1 MDKSNKV
8 CYSKIDKAK
17 RGEPGDPIR
26 FRFTERIVDRDS
38 EVIEPKGIDLK
49 NFKKNPVVLWSHHG
63 FEPTIG
69 KVIPGSIEKT
79 DQYID
84 GDIVFDVGNDG
95 FAAMIDGKIRDGF
108 LNTGSIGFN
117 YITIGREP
125 VLPNQKGVTVLKS
138 ELMEFSICNIPANT
152 NATRKQYNEFFDE
165 CETFGKEYSVD
176 RTKFFDDY
184 ADMFKT
190 PEETK
195 AGAVLNA
202 NNREAIKNAVDSIAN
217 LKTSLDGLSGTLQKI
232 LETATPKPDDKNVT
246 STDLIVS
253 ALDAYG
259 IESTDES
266 MIIKKFNES
275 IEKLQSVIKP
285 INMES
290 FDTLAKVAS
299 MFNID

>member
-1 MDKSNKV
+1 MDKSNKI

-49 NFKKNPVVLWSHHG
+49 NYKKNPVVLWSHQG
-63 FEPTIG
+63 FSPTIG
-69 KVIPGSIEKT
+69 KVIPDSIEKT

-117 YITIGREP
+117 YIMIGREP

-138 ELMEFSICNIPANT
+138 ELLEFSICNVPANT
-152 NATRKQYNEFFDE
+152 NATRKQYEEFFDE

-176 RTKFFDDY
+176 RVKFFDDY
-184 ADMFKT
+184 TDMFKA
-190 PEETK
+190 PDETK

-202 NNREAIKNAVDSIAN
+202 NNREAIKKAVDSIDN

-232 LETATPKPDDKNVT
+232 LETATPKPDDK
-246 STDLIVS
+246 S
-253 ALDAYG
+253 LDG
-259 IESTDES
+259 TVDS
-266 MIIKKFNES
+266 IIIGDITTADQLAIKQFNDS
-275 IEKLQSVIKP
+275 IEKLQLVIKP